1 VSKAFR
7 REDETEDP
15 AIVAPRAPL
24 PEGVPNYVTAQGLIQ
39 LREELVQLDAEQEQI
54 AREREGLVTPE
65 SAALA
70 ARRAELEH
78 RIASAQLVVAPA
90 EERDEVRFGATVAIE
105 GEAGMRR
112 YTIVG
117 VDEADAARG
126 KIAFVSPLARA
137 LLGRSV
143 GDVVRLRTPRGQE
156 MLRIDSVDYD
166 RA

>member
-1 VSKAFR
+1 MSKAFR
-7 REDETEDP
+7 REDEVEGP
-15 AIVAPRAPL
+15 AIVARRAPL
-24 PEGVPNYVTAQGLIQ
+24 PEGVPNYVTAQGLAQ
-39 LREELVQLDAEQEQI
+39 LREELVELDAEHEQ
-54 AREREGLVTPE
+54 AGRDREGLITPE

-78 RIASAQLVVAPA
+78 RIASAQLVVPPA
-90 EERDEVRFGATVAIE
+90 EEQDEVRFGATVAIE
-105 GEAGMRR
+105 SDAGMRR

-143 GDVVRLRTPRGQE
+143 GDVVRLRTPRGE
-156 MLRIDSVDYD
+156 ERLRVDSVDYG
-166 RA
+166 RP